1 MAMAELRAAVIGAG
15 RLGALHAAKY
25 AALHGVRLTHVV
37 DIDAGRA
44 AQAARLCG
52 AAVLT
57 DCLDLRGK
65 VDLVSVATP
74 TQTHL
79 EITAAMLAAGIDVLV
94 EKPMTATL
102 DQAHELAR
110 LAGAAGRI
118 LQVGH
123 LERFNPAVVRSRPF
137 VRNPRFI
144 ECLRVAPFTE
154 RGTDV
159 DVVFDL
165 MVHDL
170 DVILSL
176 TGAAAVAVEA
186 LGVAVLT
193 DRVDVAN
200 ARLKFSDGM
209 IANLNTSR
217 VAPRRERKIRFF
229 QPDAYISLDYE
240 ARTLQIYRKDPPPP
254 GQLYPSISAERIDLR
269 EGDPLADEIAEFVSS
284 VRTRCAPQ
292 VGVMD
297 GLRVVEL
304 CEQIS
309 SAIKAGAI

>member
-1 MAMAELRAAVIGAG
+1 
-15 RLGALHAAKY
+15 
-25 AALHGVRLTHVV
+25 
-37 DIDAGRA
+37 
-44 AQAARLCG
+44 
-52 AAVLT
+52 
-57 DCLDLRGK
+57 
-65 VDLVSVATP
+65 
-74 TQTHL
+74 
-79 EITAAMLAAGIDVLV
+79 
-94 EKPMTATL
+94 MTATL
-102 DQAHELAR
+102 EQAHELAR
-110 LAGAAGRI
+110 LAGRSGRI

-137 VRNPRFI
+137 VKSPKFI

-176 TGAAAVAVEA
+176 TAAAVASVEA

-193 DRVDVAN
+193 DRIDVAN

-229 QPDAYISLDYE
+229 QSDAYISLDYE

-254 GQLYPSISAERIDLR
+254 GQLYPAISAERIDLR
-269 EGDPLADEIAEFVSS
+269 DGDPLAAEIGEFVNS
-284 VRTRCAPQ
+284 VRTRTAPQ

-309 SAIKAGAI
+309 SAVKASAI

>member
-1 MAMAELRAAVIGAG
+1 MPELKAAVVGAG

-25 AALHGVRLTHVV
+25 AAIPGVRLSHVV
-37 DIDAGRA
+37 DIVLDRA
-44 AQAARLCG
+44 AQVAKLCG
-52 AAVLT
+52 AVALT
-57 DCLDLRGK
+57 DFRDLVGK

-74 TQTHL
+74 TLTHL
-79 EITAAMLAAGIDVLV
+79 EIAAPLLAGGLDVLV

-102 DQAHELAR
+102 EQAHELAA
-110 LAGAAGRI
+110 LARRSDRI

-137 VRNPRFI
+137 IKGPKFI

-176 TGAAAVAVEA
+176 TNAGVASMEAV
-186 LGVAVLT
+186 GVAVLT
-193 DRVDVAN
+193 DQIDVAN
-200 ARLKFSDGM
+200 ARLRFNDGM

-240 ARTLQIYRKDPPPP
+240 ARTVQIYRKDPPPP
-254 GQLYPSISAERIDLR
+254 GQSYPLISAQRIDLR
-269 EGDPLADEIAEFVSS
+269 DGDPLADEINEFIHS
-284 VRTRCAPQ
+284 VRTRSAPK
-292 VGVMD
+292 VGVID
-297 GLRVVEL
+297 GLRVIEL
-304 CEQIS
+304 CEHIS
-309 SAIKAGAI
+309 SAVKASAI

>member
-1 MAMAELRAAVIGAG
+1 MRELRAAVVGAG

-25 AALHGVRLTHVV
+25 AAIPGLRLSHVV

-44 AQAARLCG
+44 AQVAKLSG

-57 DCLDLRGK
+57 DFRELLGR

-74 TQTHL
+74 TLTHL
-79 EITAAMLAAGIDVLV
+79 EITAALLAGGLDVLV

-102 DQAHELAR
+102 KQAHKLAA
-110 LAGAAGRI
+110 LAGRCGRI
-118 LQVGH
+118 LQIGH

-137 VRNPRFI
+137 IKNPKFI

-176 TGAAAVAVEA
+176 TGAAVVSVEA

-193 DRVDVAN
+193 DRIDVAN

-254 GQLYPSISAERIDLR
+254 GQLYPAISAQRIDLR
-269 EGDPLADEIAEFVSS
+269 DGDPLADEIGEFVNS
-284 VRTRCAPQ
+284 VRTRSAPQ

-309 SAIKAGAI
+309 SAVKASAI

>member
-1 MAMAELRAAVIGAG
+1 MELKAAVVGAG
-15 RLGALHAAKY
+15 RLGTLHAAKY
-25 AALHGVRLTHVV
+25 AATPGVRLSHVV
-37 DIDAGRA
+37 DIDVQRA
-44 AQAARLCG
+44 ARIAKPAG

-57 DCLDLRGK
+57 DYHGLLGQ
-65 VDLVSVATP
+65 VDMVSVATP
-74 TQTHL
+74 TLTHL
-79 EITAAMLAAGIDVLV
+79 EIATVLLAGGLDVLL

-102 DQAHELAR
+102 EQAHELAA
-110 LAGAAGRI
+110 LARRSDRI

-137 VRNPRFI
+137 IKSPKFI
-144 ECLRVAPFTE
+144 ECDRLAPFTE

-170 DVILSL
+170 DVILSITDAEVVSL
-176 TGAAAVAVEA
+176 EA

-193 DRVDVAN
+193 DQIDLAN
-200 ARLKFSDGM
+200 ARLKFSDRM
-209 IANLNTSR
+209 IANLNASR

-254 GQLYPSISAERIDLR
+254 GQSYPVISAERIDLH
-269 EGDPLADEIAEFVSS
+269 EGDPLADEISEFVSS
-284 VRTRCAPQ
+284 VRSRSAPQ

-297 GLRVVEL
+297 GLRVIEL

-309 SAIKAGAI
+309 TAVKASAL

>member
-1 MAMAELRAAVIGAG
+1 MELKAAVVGAG
-15 RLGALHAAKY
+15 RLGTLHAAKY
-25 AALHGVRLTHVV
+25 AAISGVRLSHVV
-37 DIDAGRA
+37 DIDAQRA
-44 AQAARLCG
+44 ARIAKPAG

-57 DCLDLRGK
+57 DYRDLLGQ
-65 VDLVSVATP
+65 VDMVSVATP
-74 TQTHL
+74 TLTHL
-79 EITAAMLAAGIDVLV
+79 EIAAALLAGGLDVLL

-102 DQAHELAR
+102 EQAHELAA
-110 LAGAAGRI
+110 LARRSDRI

-137 VRNPRFI
+137 IKGPKFI
-144 ECLRVAPFTE
+144 ECDRLAPFTE

-170 DVILSL
+170 DVILSI
-176 TGAAAVAVEA
+176 TGAEVVSLEA

-193 DRVDVAN
+193 DQIDLAN
-200 ARLKFSDGM
+200 ARLKFSDRM
-209 IANLNTSR
+209 IANLNASR

-254 GQLYPSISAERIDLR
+254 GQSYPVISAERIDLH
-269 EGDPLADEIAEFVSS
+269 EGDPLADEIGEFVSS
-284 VRTRCAPQ
+284 VRSRSAPQ

-297 GLRVVEL
+297 GLRVIEL

-309 SAIKAGAI
+309 TAVKASAL